1 MLCNFNIPEMQL
13 TEEAGALA
21 GSGVHAVDT
30 MNSDQLAANAN
41 EKKQVFAYRWKVLD
55 FVKSVNARV
64 FLNASEWT
72 YVGIFKKKKKRHAM
86 RST

>member
-30 MNSDQLAANAN
+30 MNSDQLAANEN
-41 EKKQVFAYRWKVLD
+41 ENKQVFAYR
-55 FVKSVNARV
+55 
-64 FLNASEWT
+64 
-72 YVGIFKKKKKRHAM
+72 
-86 RST
+86 